1 MKILVA
7 LAGTG
12 FKFLFASNIQVGLLH
27 YQRSNF
33 YDIFIGKFHLLF
45 SFAAILAVHPPAAGL
60 FRLAGG
66 FHVSEHVATDEC
78 RGAADGEEN

>member
-60 FRLAGG
+60 LRLAGG
-66 FHVSEHVATDEC
+66 LHVADQITGNECTDC
-78 RGAADGEEN
+78 ADGEEN